1 VSGITPSV
9 LGVRRV
15 KDRNGRFLKII
26 GGQDRAGQWSCTVA
40 GIVPHTEYKFTV
52 DIVRFQAVNGMYPRI
67 RLFDREYLLDAV
79 WFSKYEHH
87 VVLTA
92 NSGTCSGTTEITLIN
107 DNPTP
112 MYFKNPGLV
121 RIAQGTGYG
130 VLGNPPSRVFEHSG
144 ILEFWNSGIRK
155 PRNQII
161 PGSQNS
167 LMPSPSACLS
177 QRLCGSR
184 PVFGPG
190 VQNNSP
196 EYSTSRNSRIPESR
210 NQKKFPLGLYGT
222 KPADLQTIDHSPFNI
237 VRLPATPEAVA
248 AAHARGLNVFCSMP
262 SDPGKAAALAETFA
276 RAGVSFSPH
285 DLFYIDDEPEL
296 RSIDPKHLRDK
307 RETLAE
313 IWPHVRGLMAN
324 VRPWAVARYMDTAD
338 IFAMDQYPV
347 PSQPMTWLSDSMD
360 QAGTLVRGTNRE
372 VWSIIQAFG
381 GKSAAIHGWPAFPSY
396 EEMRNLTFLSLLHGA
411 RGVFYYTY
419 SHGKKDPARW
429 QDLKAIGN
437 QVRDIE
443 EWLTSPGAF
452 TPLAVHVDSRFT
464 VDAAGNPAVHV
475 GTKTVNGKTLVL
487 AVNVI
492 DRPVDVVVRTGGRET
507 GDGRREAGDRGR
519 KTEIL
524 TAPFADTPAVVRDGT
539 IRLHLEPHE
548 VRVLID
554 GADTGKTW
562 KGRRIGVNGEQRKR
576 QLVAMAPLREW
587 GPSW

>member
-1 VSGITPSV
+1 
-9 LGVRRV
+9 
-15 KDRNGRFLKII
+15 
-26 GGQDRAGQWSCTVA
+26 
-40 GIVPHTEYKFTV
+40 
-52 DIVRFQAVNGMYPRI
+52 
-67 RLFDREYLLDAV
+67 
-79 WFSKYEHH
+79 

-112 MYFKNPGLV
+112 MYFKNPSLV
-121 RIAQGTGYG
+121 RITQGTGYG

-144 ILEFWNSGIRK
+144 ILE
-155 PRNQII
+155 
-161 PGSQNS
+161 
-167 LMPSPSACLS
+167 
-177 QRLCGSR
+177 
-184 PVFGPG
+184 
-190 VQNNSP
+190 
-196 EYSTSRNSRIPESR
+196 SR

-222 KPADLQTIDHSPFNI
+222 KPADLQAIDHSPFNI
-237 VRLPATPEAVA
+237 VRLPATPQAVA

-262 SDPGKAAALAETFA
+262 SDPDKAAALAGTFA
-276 RAGVSFSPH
+276 SAGVSFSPY

-296 RSIDPKHLRDK
+296 RSIHPNHLRDK

-324 VRPWAVARYMDTAD
+324 VRPWALSRYMDTAE

-360 QAGTLVRGTNRE
+360 QAGSLVRGTNRE

-381 GKSAAIHGWPAFPSY
+381 GKSAARHGWPAFPSY
-396 EEMRNLTFLSLLHGA
+396 AQMRNLTFLSLLHGA
-411 RGVFYYTY
+411 KGVFYYTY
-419 SHGKKDPARW
+419 SHVKKDPARW
-429 QDLKAIGN
+429 QNLKTIGN
-437 QVRDIE
+437 QIRDIE
-443 EWLTSPGAF
+443 AWLTAPGAF

-464 VDAAGNPAVHV
+464 VDANGNPAVHV

-492 DRPVDVVVRTGGRET
+492 DRPVDVVVGMGGRET
-507 GDGRREAGDRGR
+507 GDGRPETGDRKVEDRGQKAKDGGRRSAVGRR

-524 TAPFADTPAVVRDGT
+524 TAPFADTPAVVRDGA

-548 VRVLID
+548 VRILID
-554 GADTGKTW
+554 GADTGKTG
-562 KGRRIGVNGEQRKR
+562 KGRRIGMNGEQRR
-576 QLVAMAPLREW
+576 MQLVAMAPLREW